1 MTITLHLENTVHDF
15 TEWKAVFDKFE
26 RFRADRKV
34 RAYRVSRGV
43 DEPAK
48 VVVDLDFDSI
58 ADAEE
63 FRDVLAQVRTTP
75 QSQSQ
80 LIDHTEG
87 LYIVESRREL

>member
-15 TEWKAVFDKFE
+15 AEWKAVFDKFE

-34 RAYRVSRGV
+34 RAYRVSRRV

-80 LIDHTEG
+80 LIDHTEE